1 VPNAQLAMVDWRRQT
16 SQLYAHVRAEGDPA
30 AGHALWRAGRDVMF
44 RTHSQSPLLPDDQIR
59 TTGIK
64 YWPYDPGMRFE
75 LPLAPVEHERLL
87 DVPISSKQAVTLR
100 LLGHVLLPAP
110 LGFELAIWRLQQ
122 YGGGLFVPLRDGTA
136 GTSTYNGGRY
146 LLDTVKGA
154 DLGGNDTA
162 IVIDLNF
169 LYHPSSLYNPSWV
182 SPLAPPGNI
191 TTVPVHAGEML
202 TATPPD
208 LADG

>member
-1 VPNAQLAMVDWRRQT
+1 MLNAQLAMVDWRRQT
-16 SQLYAHVRAEGDPA
+16 SQLYARVRAERDPA
-30 AGHALWRAGRDVMF
+30 AGHALWRVGRDEMF

-59 TTGIK
+59 ATGIK
-64 YWPYDPGMRFE
+64 YWPYDPGVRFE
-75 LPLAPVEHERLL
+75 LPLAAVQHEQLL

-100 LLGHVLLPAP
+100 LLGRVLLPAP

-136 GTSTYNGGRY
+136 GTSTFSGGRY

-154 DLGGNDTA
+154 DLGGSDAA

-169 LYHPSSLYNPSWV
+169 LYHPSSLYNSSWV
-182 SPLAPPGNI
+182 SPLAPPEN
-191 TTVPVHAGEML
+191 TTAVPVHAGEML